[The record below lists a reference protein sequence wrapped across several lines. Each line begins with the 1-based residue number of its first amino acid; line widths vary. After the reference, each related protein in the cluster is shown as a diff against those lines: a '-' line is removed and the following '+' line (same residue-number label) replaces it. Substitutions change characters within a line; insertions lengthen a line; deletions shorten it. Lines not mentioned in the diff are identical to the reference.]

1 MTVAPSV
8 ILSLMSESIGIVQRI
23 TSTRRL
29 FDTTMSAT
37 LPQQG
42 LGDQPG
48 SLPVQLKRAHKTAG
62 WIEENS
68 MQEASAMSNRVA
80 DGRMTKI
87 KMPKMTSVNPSDK
100 AQQEAIDSPC
110 LVVQALY

>member
-8 ILSLMSESIGIVQRI
+8 ILSPMSEGIGIVQRI

-48 SLPVQLKRAHKTAG
+48 SLPVQR
-62 WIEENS
+62 EE
-68 MQEASAMSNRVA
+68 
-80 DGRMTKI
+80 
-87 KMPKMTSVNPSDK
+87 
-100 AQQEAIDSPC
+100 SP
-110 LVVQALY
+110 